1 MNEND
6 RLAERYHQ
14 ELEEEYEAKNST
26 VSFEAYQELDE
37 EKNRLLEEYRDFQ
50 TKVFELISDNKL
62 GDLME
67 YLKEKG
73 IW

>member
-14 ELEEEYEAKNST
+14 ELEEKYETENST

-50 TKVFELISDNKL
+50 TKVFELVSDNKL